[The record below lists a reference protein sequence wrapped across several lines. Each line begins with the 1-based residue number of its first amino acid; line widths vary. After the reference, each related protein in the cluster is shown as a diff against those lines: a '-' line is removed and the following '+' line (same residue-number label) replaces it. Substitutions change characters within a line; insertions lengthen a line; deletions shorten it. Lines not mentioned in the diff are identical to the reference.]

1 MHAGLKA
8 EALSGTHQSATLRG
22 GENLS
27 GGEAA
32 NGMPRN
38 LFTVAVAD
46 GNVVVVPING
56 PEPTTTVGRENDNDT
71 KQDKRNKEAT
81 EIAWLA
87 IVSVYAAMKKLPC
100 NFESVRGAG
109 SLAAPGFQRYAFS
122 KAKTSA
128 CLRPSRAHGSSTILS

>member
-8 EALSGTHQSATLRG
+8 EALSGLYQDATLRG

-46 GNVVVVPING
+46 GNVVVVPTNG
-56 PEPTTTVGRENDNDT
+56 PESMTTVGRENDSDT
-71 KQDKRNKEAT
+71 KQDKINKQAT
-81 EIAWLA
+81 KILGLA
-87 IVSVYAAMKKLPC
+87 IVSV
-100 NFESVRGAG
+100 
-109 SLAAPGFQRYAFS
+109 
-122 KAKTSA
+122 
-128 CLRPSRAHGSSTILS
+128 